1 MKPILKIET
10 PSNTS
15 EEVIERLSESLLNQ
29 QITQEYHVIVVKGNS
44 DYFSF
49 EIITAPDVKLHLP
62 Q

>member
-10 PSNTS
+10 PSNTP
-15 EEVIERLSESLLNQ
+15 EAEVEKLFDSIVEHPIS
-29 QITQEYHVIVVKGNS
+29 QEYHVIVVKGNS

-49 EIITAPDVKLHLP
+49 EIIVAPDIKLHLP